1 MNNEGGKPMKRKGCS
16 VVGRFLLALILT
28 VLWIATASADEKTL
42 LAAIDEQAG
51 SCKIV
56 SQKIFGYKELGQQE
70 FKSSQ
75 LLMDELRK
83 LGFKVTGDLK
93 VPDDLIKG
101 GVAKTAF
108 RAEINGKGPGPTIAI
123 MVEYDALANGHSC
136 GHNLISTSGLLAA
149 GGLAALM
156 KETPGRVLVIGTP
169 DEERGSLGGGKT
181 ALLEGG
187 HFQGADVVLITHPES
202 YWSTD
207 QRFLAMKRATFTF
220 KGKAAHAASDPHKG
234 VNALRAAILTF
245 NSVDMLREHLRQ
257 DVRIHGIIKKG
268 GEAVNVVPALAEA
281 EFAARALD
289 TATMEDAYKKMVNC
303 AKAAELATGAKL
315 EFKEPRASLKAP
327 VAVPSLTELMVAK
340 MKAQG
345 ISDKDIRDK
354 LTFGSSDLGNVA
366 HAYPTFNL
374 SFKIAPDGTAG
385 HSDAMREAAGS
396 EEGWNAT
403 VKAGKIVALAAY
415 EMLTNPAKV
424 KEIQE
429 SFKEAKAKEG
439 K

>member
-1 MNNEGGKPMKRKGCS
+1 MKRTGGC
-16 VVGRFLLALILT
+16 VLGRVLLALVLAM
-28 VLWIATASADEKTL
+28 LWIAPASADEKTL
-42 LAAIDEQAG
+42 LTAIDEQAG
-51 SCKIV
+51 SCKVV
-56 SQKIFGYKELGQQE
+56 SEKIFGYKELGQQE

-75 LLMDELRK
+75 LLMEELRK

-93 VPDDLIKG
+93 VPDDLVKG

-108 RAEINGKGPGPTIAI
+108 RAEMNGKSPGPTIAI
-123 MVEYDALANGHSC
+123 MLEYDALPNGHAC

-149 GGLAALM
+149 AGLAKMM
-156 KETPGRVLVIGTP
+156 KETPGRLLVVGTP

-187 HFQGADVVLITHPES
+187 HFEGSDVVLITHPGDS
-202 YWSTD
+202 WSTD
-207 QRFLAMKRATFTF
+207 QRFLAMKRATFFF
-220 KGKAAHAASDPHKG
+220 KGKSAHAASAPHQG

-303 AKAAELATGAKL
+303 AKAAELATGATL

-327 VAVPSLTELMVAK
+327 IAVPVLTELMLDK

-345 ISDKDIRDK
+345 IMEKDMRNKDD
-354 LTFGSSDLGNVA
+354 FGSSDLGNVA

-374 SFKIAPDGTAG
+374 TFKIAPAGTAG
-385 HSDAMREAAGS
+385 HSDAFREAAGS
-396 EEGWNAT
+396 EEGWRAT
-403 VKAGKIVALAAY
+403 VTAGKIVALAAY
-415 EMLTNPAKV
+415 EMLKNPAKV

>member
-1 MNNEGGKPMKRKGCS
+1 MKRKGCG
-16 VVGRFLLALILT
+16 VLGRVLLALILA
-28 VLWIATASADEKTL
+28 VLWVASASADEKSL
-42 LAAIDEQAG
+42 LAAIDEQEG
-51 SCKIV
+51 NCKIV

-75 LLMDELRK
+75 LLMEELGK
-83 LGFKVTGDLK
+83 LGFKVTGDLR

-108 RAEINGKGPGPTIAI
+108 RAEMNGKGPGPTITI
-123 MVEYDALANGHSC
+123 MLEYDALPNGHSC
-136 GHNLISTSGLLAA
+136 GHNLISASGLLAA
-149 GGLAALM
+149 AGLAKLM
-156 KETPGRVLVIGTP
+156 KETPGRLIVIGTP
-169 DEERGSLGGGKT
+169 DEERGSLGGGKI

-187 HFQGADVVLITHPES
+187 HFQGSDVVLITHPGGS
-202 YWSTD
+202 WSTD
-207 QRFLAMKRATFTF
+207 QRFLAMKRAMFFF
-220 KGKAAHAASDPHKG
+220 KGKSAHAASAPHKG

-257 DVRIHGIIKKG
+257 DVRIHGIIVKG
-268 GEAVNVVPALAEA
+268 GDRVNVVPEFAQA

-315 EFKEPRASLKAP
+315 EFKEPRSSLKAP
-327 VAVPSLTELMVAK
+327 IAVTSLTELMLTK

-345 ISDKDIRDK
+345 ITEKDIKDKDD
-354 LTFGSSDLGNVA
+354 FGSSDLGNVA

-374 SFKIAPDGTAG
+374 SFKIAPDGIAG

-396 EEGWNAT
+396 EEGWKAT
-403 VKAGKIVALAAY
+403 VTAGKIVALAAY
-415 EMLTNPAKV
+415 EMLINPAKV

>member
-1 MNNEGGKPMKRKGCS
+1 MKKNACCLPGRLL
-16 VVGRFLLALILT
+16 VGLILT
-28 VLWIATASADEKTL
+28 VLWIAPASADEKTL

-51 SCKIV
+51 NCKVV
-56 SQKIFGYKELGQQE
+56 SQKIYGYKELGQQE

-75 LLMDELRK
+75 LLMEELRK
-83 LGFKVTGDLK
+83 LGFSVTGDLK

-108 RAEINGKGPGPTIAI
+108 RAELNGKAPGPTIAL
-123 MVEYDALANGHSC
+123 MLEYDSLANGHSC
-136 GHNLISTSGLLAA
+136 GHNLIAASGLLAA
-149 GGLAALM
+149 AGLARLM
-156 KETPGRVLVIGTP
+156 KETPGRLLVIGTP

-187 HFQGADVVLITHPES
+187 HFQGADVVLITHPDG

-207 QRFLAMKRATFTF
+207 QRFLAMKRATFVF
-220 KGKAAHAASDPHKG
+220 KGKAAHAASAPDKG
-234 VNALRAAILTF
+234 VNALRAALLTF
-245 NSVDMLREHLRQ
+245 NSVDALREHLRQ

-268 GEAVNVVPALAEA
+268 GEAVNVVPALAET

-303 AKAAELATGAKL
+303 AKATELATGATL

-327 VAVPSLTELMVAK
+327 IAVPVLAELMLAK

-345 ISDKDIRDK
+345 LTEKDITDK
-354 LTFGSSDLGNVA
+354 VNFGSSDLGNVA
-366 HAYPTFNL
+366 HASPTFNL
-374 SFKIAPDGTAG
+374 TFKIAPYGIAG

-396 EEGWNAT
+396 EKGWKAT
-403 VKAGKIVALAAY
+403 VTAAKIIASAAY
-415 EMLTNPAKV
+415 EMLQNPAKV

>member
-1 MNNEGGKPMKRKGCS
+1 MRKTRFNGPGIVLFS
-16 VVGRFLLALILT
+16 VILT
-28 VLWIATASADEKTL
+28 FLWAATAMANEKQL

-51 SCKIV
+51 SYRAV
-56 SQKIFGYKELGQQE
+56 SQKIFDYKELGQQE

-75 LLMDELRK
+75 LLMEELRK
-83 LGFKVTGDLK
+83 LGFKVEGDLK

-108 RAEINGKGPGPTIAI
+108 RAELAGKDPGPTITI
-123 MVEYDALANGHSC
+123 MLEYDALPNGHSC

-149 GGLAALM
+149 AGLAKLM
-156 KETPGRVLVIGTP
+156 KETPGRLVVIGTP

-187 HFQGADVVLITHPES
+187 HFQESDVVLITHPGDS
-202 YWSTD
+202 WSTD
-207 QRFLAMKRATFTF
+207 QRFLAMKRATFYF
-220 KGKAAHAASDPHKG
+220 KGKAAHAASAPHQG

-315 EFKEPRASLKAP
+315 EFNEPRASLKAP
-327 VAVPSLTELMVAK
+327 IAVPSLTVLMLAK
-340 MKAQG
+340 MKTQG
-345 ISDKDIRDK
+345 ITEKDIKDKDD
-354 LTFGSSDLGNVA
+354 FGSSDLGNVA

-374 SFKIAPDGTAG
+374 PFKIAPAGTAG
-385 HSDAMREAAGS
+385 HSDALREAASS
-396 EEGWNAT
+396 EEGWKAT
-403 VKAGKIVALAAY
+403 VTAGKIAALAAY
-415 EMLTNPAKV
+415 EMLRNPARV